1 MLNGDIANQERILT
15 KVREALA
22 ISDTDRKNLDG
33 EVAILRNQLSAFAT
47 ELSNK
52 RIDVSNINT
61 ILEEKMQRL
70 DAAKKK
76 YNATKDRLSREK
88 DIQDNLE
95 KGNKMS
101 VSEYKESESMMT
113 EVEKEIR
120 EQKETLFKESQKLFK
135 LRAEQANLI
144 GDISGTLSASRNL

>member
-1 MLNGDIANQERILT
+1 MTKIRESLARSDI
-15 KVREALA
+15 
-22 ISDTDRKNLDG
+22 DRKNLEG

-52 RIDVSNINT
+52 RIDVANINT

-70 DAAKKK
+70 DMAKKK

-101 VSEYKESESMMT
+101 VAEYKESENMMT

-120 EQKETLFKESQKLFK
+120 DQKETLFKESQKLFK
-135 LRAEQANLI
+135 LRAE
-144 GDISGTLSASRNL
+144 

>member
-1 MLNGDIANQERILT
+1 
-15 KVREALA
+15 
-22 ISDTDRKNLDG
+22 
-33 EVAILRNQLSAFAT
+33 
-47 ELSNK
+47 
-52 RIDVSNINT
+52 
-61 ILEEKMQRL
+61 MQRL
-70 DAAKKK
+70 DMAKKK

-101 VSEYKESESMMT
+101 VSEYKESENMMT

-135 LRAEQANLI
+135 LRAE
-144 GDISGTLSASRNL
+144 

>member
-1 MLNGDIANQERILT
+1 ME
-15 KVREALA
+15 
-22 ISDTDRKNLDG
+22 G

-52 RIDVSNINT
+52 RIDVANINT
-61 ILEEKMQRL
+61 VLEEKMQRL
-70 DAAKKK
+70 DMAKKK
-76 YNATKDRLSREK
+76 YNATKDRLSKEK
-88 DIQDNLE
+88 LVQDNLE

-101 VSEYKESESMMT
+101 VQEFKESENMMN

-120 EQKETLFKESQKLFK
+120 DQKESLFKESQKLFK

>member
-1 MLNGDIANQERILT
+1 M
-15 KVREALA
+15 
-22 ISDTDRKNLDG
+22 
-33 EVAILRNQLSAFAT
+33 RNQLSAFAT

-52 RIDVSNINT
+52 RIDVANINK

-76 YNATKDRLSREK
+76 YNGTKERLQRE
-88 DIQDNLE
+88 IEQQDNLE
-95 KGNKMS
+95 RANKMS
-101 VSEYKESESMMT
+101 GEEYKESINMMN

-120 EQKETLFKESQKLFK
+120 ELKDEHFKQSQKLFK

-144 GDISGTLSASRNL
+144 GSISGTLSAIRNSEAQMNKYKQEK

>member
-1 MLNGDIANQERILT
+1 LT
-15 KVREALA
+15 KIRESLA
-22 ISDTDRKNLDG
+22 VSDTERKNLEG

-70 DAAKKK
+70 DMAKKK

-101 VSEYKESESMMT
+101 VSEYKESENMMT

-135 LRAEQANLI
+135 LRAE
-144 GDISGTLSASRNL
+144 

>member
-1 MLNGDIANQERILT
+1 VLNGDIANQERILT